1 MEIFELS
8 IDYEESCRGKEQDC
22 REAGTA
28 WTEAWSFNASIMI
41 IQGINFILLSVG
53 AFYFYPRLI
62 GTFCNFCLGC
72 CHLSAFSMALAARYS
87 PAGAICAVNIS
98 SNQYE
103 GDGQFNDEWTYKKD
117 G

>member
-1 MEIFELS
+1 
-8 IDYEESCRGKEQDC
+8 
-22 REAGTA
+22 
-28 WTEAWSFNASIMI
+28 MI